1 MMKKFTFFILL
12 LALSFNFSCSKDNLN
27 DNSESNET
35 FNFTVTE
42 NTVNNLF
49 SRATADDSCTI
60 VELIAGQNMIAG
72 TVEVTDINSE
82 YIEIKFITNEDWN
95 IDLTH
100 LSLGNCDDQ
109 WVPTTGSGNPKV
121 GKFEH
126 TEPHSIGINEVVYQI
141 GIEHLDL
148 DLNTEET
155 VGNYCFAA
163 HAEVSS
169 ASGGGGETAW
179 GKGTGFDGNNWAMYV
194 EANVSDC
201 DVDDTPSGNK

>member
-141 GIEHLDL
+141 GIENLDL

-169 ASGGGGETAW
+169 ASSGGGETAW

>member
-12 LALSFNFSCSKDNLN
+12 VTASFIFSCSNDNLD
-27 DNSESNET
+27 DNSQSNENL
-35 FNFTVTE
+35 NFTVTE
-42 NTVNNLF
+42 SSNNFQLM
-49 SRATADDSCTI
+49 RASADVPCTE
-60 VELIAGQNMIAG
+60 VDLIAGQNMVAG
-72 TVEVTDINSE
+72 NVTSE
-82 YIEIKFITNEDWN
+82 IIGDYIEIKFITNEGWN

-148 DLNTEET
+148 DLNTTPET
-155 VGNYCFAA
+155 DGKYCFAA

-169 ASGGGGETAW
+169 TTGGGGETAW
-179 GKGTGFDGNNWAMYV
+179 AEDFIDDEKTVRRTFDGNSWA
-194 EANVSDC
+194 
-201 DVDDTPSGNK
+201 